1 MKKILISIIVM
12 FYILRGCADEVVT
25 PQADAL
31 DVPRITAEELKGK
44 LDRGVDVII
53 VDTRG
58 KNIFEQEHIK
68 GAISIPLDEVEERHK
83 ELPKDKEIVFY

>member
-1 MKKILISIIVM
+1 MKKFLISIIVM
-12 FYILRGCADEVVT
+12 FLILGGCADEVVT

-31 DVPRITAEELKGK
+31 EVPRITAEELKAK

-53 VDTRG
+53 VDARG
-58 KNIFEQEHIK
+58 KESFEQEHIK
-68 GAISIPLDEVEERHK
+68 GAFSMPLGEVEARHQ